1 MQKPKL
7 LPDQKERESLVTY
20 SIPTKCLYQSLQALP
35 SYKGGKMN
43 NIRYLDEEELE
54 RFGRAAKKNPL
65 HALAF
70 HLMIIGGLRVAE
82 LINIRL
88 EHFKWDSGGD
98 GELWVERVKGG
109 LKQHLDLAPET
120 KQKFNR
126 WMRVR
131 KRMKT
136 GRNNPYLF
144 PSRLSRSRSRSR
156 DSFQQ
161 AFKEVCGKAGIEN
174 RSIHDL
180 RHTTA
185 VLLILQGKSLAAVRN
200 QLGHSQISSTEQY
213 LKFIKTKEESEEAS
227 QYLSGLL

>member
-1 MQKPKL
+1 
-7 LPDQKERESLVTY
+7 
-20 SIPTKCLYQSLQALP
+20 
-35 SYKGGKMN
+35 MN

-70 HLMIIGGLRVAE
+70 HLMIIGGLRVQE
-82 LINIRL
+82 LVNVKV
-88 EHFKWDSGGD
+88 EHFMWDNGGD
-98 GELWVERVKGG
+98 GELWIERVKGG
-109 LKQHLDLAPET
+109 LKHHLDLAPET
-120 KQKFNR
+120 KQKYNR

-131 KRMKT
+131 KRLET
-136 GRNNPYLF
+136 SRNNPYLF
-144 PSRLSRSRSRSR
+144 PSRLSRSRPRSR

-161 AFKEVCGKAGIEN
+161 IFKQVCAKADISGH
-174 RSIHDL
+174 SIHDL
-180 RHTTA
+180 RHSAA
-185 VLLILQGKSLAAVRN
+185 VLLLLRGNSLAAVRN

>member
-1 MQKPKL
+1 MK
-7 LPDQKERESLVTY
+7 T
-20 SIPTKCLYQSLQALP
+20 
-35 SYKGGKMN
+35 
-43 NIRYLDEEELE
+43 IRYLTEEELE

-70 HLMIIGGLRVAE
+70 HLMIIGGLRVQE
-82 LINIRL
+82 LVKIKV
-88 EHFKWDSGGD
+88 EHFNWDNGAD
-98 GELWVERVKGG
+98 GELWMERVKGG
-109 LKQHLDLAPET
+109 QKHHLDLVLET
-120 KQKFNR
+120 KQKYNR
-126 WMRVR
+126 WMRIR
-131 KRMKT
+131 KKLKT
-136 GRNNPYLF
+136 SRNNPYLF
-144 PSRLSRSRSRSR
+144 PSRLSRSRPRSR

-161 AFKEVCGKAGIEN
+161 AFKEVCGKVGIEN

-227 QYLSGLL
+227 QYLSALL

>member
-1 MQKPKL
+1 
-7 LPDQKERESLVTY
+7 
-20 SIPTKCLYQSLQALP
+20 
-35 SYKGGKMN
+35 MN
-43 NIRYLDEEELE
+43 NIRYLDEQELE
-54 RFGRAAKKNPL
+54 RFGRTAKKNPL

-70 HLMIIGGLRVAE
+70 HLMIIGGLRVQE

-109 LKQHLDLAPET
+109 QKHHLPLAPET

-131 KRMKT
+131 KKLET
-136 GRNNPYLF
+136 SRNNPYLF
-144 PSRLSRSRSRSR
+144 PSRLSRSRPRSR

-161 AFKEVCGKAGIEN
+161 IFKQVCAEADISGH
-174 RSIHDL
+174 SIHDL
-180 RHTTA
+180 RHSAA
-185 VLLILQGKSLAAVRN
+185 VLLLLKGNSLAAVRN

-213 LKFIKTKEESEEAS
+213 LKFIKTKEESKEAS
-227 QYLSGLL
+227 QYLSALL

>member
-1 MQKPKL
+1 
-7 LPDQKERESLVTY
+7 
-20 SIPTKCLYQSLQALP
+20 
-35 SYKGGKMN
+35 MN

-70 HLMIIGGLRVAE
+70 HLMIIGGLRVQE
-82 LINIRL
+82 LVNIKV
-88 EHFKWDSGGD
+88 EHFKWDNRVD

-109 LKQHLDLAPET
+109 LKHHLPLAPET

-131 KRMKT
+131 KRLET
-136 GRNNPYLF
+136 SRNNPYLF
-144 PSRLSRSRSRSR
+144 PSRLSRSRPRSR

-161 AFKEVCGKAGIEN
+161 IFKQVCAKADISGH
-174 RSIHDL
+174 SIHDL
-180 RHTTA
+180 RHSAA
-185 VLLILQGKSLAAVRN
+185 VLLLLRGNSLAAVRN

-213 LKFIKTKEESEEAS
+213 LKFIKTKEESKEAS
-227 QYLSGLL
+227 QYLSALL